1 MEIHSIPG
9 VRCQLLAGLS
19 EHNGGSAPI
28 ETQTAAHT
36 LGMDRRKLGRK
47 ATPGDAQSPGIG
59 SVKGEA
65 AVLWLLPQRGAEPYD
80 WLWGLKEA

>member
-9 VRCQLLAGLS
+9 VRCQVLAGLS

-36 LGMDRRKLGRK
+36 LGMDRRKLGGK
-47 ATPGDAQSPGIG
+47 ATPGDAQPPGDWECRRG
-59 SVKGEA
+59 SCCALAASSKGSG
-65 AVLWLLPQRGAEPYD
+65 AV
-80 WLWGLKEA
+80 